1 MFLSIDL
8 GSTHFKAAVFDEALS
23 LRGKGVHRLE
33 YCYASG
39 GRVELAVEEV
49 DGGLERA
56 IKEAVEKS
64 GVAPSE
70 MRGVAVASQAQ
81 TFAVFGPDGRA
92 KTRFISWQDTR
103 ARATSE
109 ELARR
114 GEMADFAEHCSFGA
128 LIPGLQVCLIAH
140 ILRADPQLISE
151 RDSVLCLPT
160 YLVRQL
166 IGEARIDDN
175 LAAMSGLFS
184 LSRNDWWPEALSLC
198 GLTRDR
204 LPEVV
209 PIGAVAGKT
218 GEGAG
223 RFGLPQGMPVI
234 LAGNDQT
241 AGAYGAVIHEE
252 DAVLITLGTAQVAYV
267 SLSEMPAPSLDTIRG
282 PYPGGRF
289 YKMAA
294 DSCGGNVVNW
304 ACGLLTGC
312 DDFDAFFSLAAQA
325 PPGCDG
331 LRFAA
336 ELPSGRG
343 RWENIGL
350 EHTAAHF
357 ARSVLESLVERIA
370 ALVQTLNAD
379 LRGRKVLAAGGG
391 SRQAEWVRI
400 LGDRIGTNIA
410 TVDADPLLGA
420 AQMARDGLGLGARR
434 PLKR

>member
-1 MFLSIDL
+1 M
-8 GSTHFKAAVFDEALS
+8 
-23 LRGKGVHRLE
+23 HRVE
-33 YCYASG
+33 HCYASG
-39 GRVELAVEEV
+39 GRVELAVQEV
-49 DGGLERA
+49 SGGLERA
-56 IKEAVEKS
+56 VREAVEKS

-114 GEMADFAEHCSFGA
+114 REMADFAEHCSFGA
-128 LIPGLQVCLIAH
+128 LVPGLQVCLIAH
-140 ILRADPQLISE
+140 ILQTHPRLISM

-166 IGEARIDDN
+166 IGEGRIDDN

-184 LSRNDWWPEALSLC
+184 LSRNDWWSEALSLC

-209 PIGAVAGKT
+209 PIGAVAGET
-218 GEGAG
+218 GAVAAPGGEGAG
-223 RFGLPQGMPVI
+223 RFGLPQGIPVI

-241 AGAYGAVIHEE
+241 AGAYGAGIHEE
-252 DAVLITLGTAQVAYV
+252 DALLITLGTAQVAYV

-304 ACGLLTGC
+304 ACGLLTGG

-370 ALVQTLNAD
+370 ALVQSLNVD
-379 LRGRKVLAAGGG
+379 LRGRRVLAAGGG
-391 SRQAEWVRI
+391 SRQREWMQILSGKIGAEI
-400 LGDRIGTNIA
+400 T

-420 AQMARDGLGLGARR
+420 ARMARDSLRPGARACGR
-434 PLKR
+434 QGRRRRRRVV